1 MKLSKI
7 VKCVQA
13 EVRVLLVGMMGR
25 ILDSDTRGVSVALLR
40 EHATYHFTSML
51 SYMYLSFP
59 W

>member
-1 MKLSKI
+1 MKLYKI

-25 ILDSDTRGVSVALLR
+25 ILDSDTRGMSVALLR
-40 EHATYHFTSML
+40 EPAVDHFTGML